1 MEDPKVIYLGPACQ
15 KEGDGREWCED
26 DVWPQ
31 CECGCSSVRYVLESD
46 AQSELAALREENKK
60 VQKRYE
66 DMTDRAVEFEAAA
79 ESAELGVSLGLQREA
94 ALREELDDANE
105 DNRMMATVLEYK
117 TRSLTAAEKRNAEL
131 KHELELSERG
141 RIAMWGRSE
150 EMATARDCI
159 ATNYN
164 QLSYGATACKEK
176 LVFAEQ
182 HIAELT
188 NLIEKAHTWVDRNN
202 CGGWDAYELRDQL
215 AAALKP
221 TESGASE

>member
-1 MEDPKVIYLGPACQ
+1 MSDPKIIYLGPACH

-26 DVWPQ
+26 DVWTQ

-46 AQSELAALREENKK
+46 AQSELAALREELARIKGISDNYYSLL
-60 VQKRYE
+60 VDANQSL
-66 DMTDRAVEFEAAA
+66 AAA
-79 ESAELGVSLGLQREA
+79 EQ
-94 ALREELDDANE
+94 
-105 DNRMMATVLEYK
+105 
-117 TRSLTAAEKRNAEL
+117 RNAEL

-221 TESGASE
+221 TESGARE

>member
-1 MEDPKVIYLGPACQ
+1 MTPFEQGYDMLGA
-15 KEGDGREWCED
+15 
-26 DVWPQ
+26 
-31 CECGCSSVRYVLESD
+31 
-46 AQSELAALREENKK
+46 AQSELAALREELEQAKRDRDCE
-60 VQKRYE
+60 QKACIEAHSRL
-66 DMTDRAVEFEAAA
+66 AAA
-79 ESAELGVSLGLQREA
+79 EQR
-94 ALREELDDANE
+94 N
-105 DNRMMATVLEYK
+105 V
-117 TRSLTAAEKRNAEL
+117 EL

-141 RIAMWGRSE
+141 RIAMWRRSE

-164 QLSYGATACKEK
+164 QLSCGATACKEK
-176 LVFAEQ
+176 LISAER

-221 TESGASE
+221 TKSE

>member
-1 MEDPKVIYLGPACQ
+1 MSEVKRFYLDSTDGRRPEMVEDP
-15 KEGDGREWCED
+15 DGFYCEFN
-26 DVWPQ
+26 VY
-31 CECGCSSVRYVLESD
+31 RA
-46 AQSELAALREENKK
+46 AQSELAALREELAET
-60 VQKRYE
+60 QQISQQE
-66 DMTDRAVEFEAAA
+66 ELRANEYATQLVAA
-79 ESAELGVSLGLQREA
+79 EQ
-94 ALREELDDANE
+94 
-105 DNRMMATVLEYK
+105 
-117 TRSLTAAEKRNAEL
+117 RNAEL

-150 EMATARDCI
+150 EMATARDCV

-221 TESGASE
+221 TESGESE